1 MIDSWIFWTL
11 LAATMQSVRFATQ
24 KHLTADISPFA
35 ATMVRYLFGLPFAL
49 IWLLWWLHGNDL
61 PAFNTTFIVCC
72 LLAGVF
78 QVVATVLVMNIFTL
92 RAFAVG
98 STLIRSEIVIT
109 ALIGFAFFAEAISP
123 LGWLAI
129 VVCAAGVMLIGATK
143 SSGGSGSWWTLLV
156 NRATFYGL
164 IAAFCFS
171 LTSLLIRKGSL
182 SFGLSE
188 PVFTA
193 ALTLFVMVCWQTVIC
208 VGWLLLREPAQ
219 MRRVFVRWRPATF
232 VGLTS
237 VIGSVGW
244 FTAFTLEFAS
254 YVKTL
259 GQIEFL
265 FTLLISLYLFK
276 EVPRRLEMVG
286 MVLILLGVITLLL
299 S

>member
-1 MIDSWIFWTL
+1 MIDAWVFWTL
-11 LAATMQSVRFATQ
+11 LAATMQSVRFAAQ
-24 KHLTADISPFA
+24 KYLTDDISPFA

-49 IWLLWWLHGNDL
+49 VWLLWWLPSTKL
-61 PAFNTTFIVCC
+61 PDFNTTFIVCC
-72 LLAGVF
+72 VLAGIF
-78 QVVATVLVMNIFTL
+78 QVVATVLVMHIFTL

-109 ALIGFAFFAEAISP
+109 ALIGFTFFSESITP

-129 VVCAAGVMLIGATK
+129 VVCGAGVMLIGAAK
-143 SSGGSGSWWTLLV
+143 SGVGGGAWWSLLV
-156 NRATFYGL
+156 SRATVYGL
-164 IAAFCFS
+164 VAALCFS
-171 LTSLLIRKGSL
+171 LTSLLIRKASL
-182 SFGLSE
+182 SFGLNE
-188 PVFTA
+188 PIFTA

-219 MRRVFVRWRPATF
+219 MRQVFVRWRPGLF

-237 VIGSVGW
+237 VVGSVGW

-265 FTLLISLYLFK
+265 FTLLISLYFFK
-276 EVPRRLEMVG
+276 EVPRPLEMIG
-286 MVLILLGVITLLL
+286 MVLILLGVIALLL